1 MKQILHILFCAV
13 IVAAITS
20 CGNRGNGNET
30 SEEGLGNKEKKELK
44 QALKKIKIRV
54 EEKGNQIIKSVDSPY
69 GTNMTVLTFEGDKC
83 IGCKETLCFQN
94 EAIAKEN
101 FEGLK
106 EVNDETH
113 NLKTLTQE
121 GSKII
126 YEHGERTL
134 NMMYQGM
141 TRTQVLEQVKEEV
154 EQAKKLLK

>member
-13 IVAAITS
+13 IVIGITS
-20 CGNRGNGNET
+20 CGNRSNSNES
-30 SEEGLGNKEKKELK
+30 SEEGLSNKEKKELK
-44 QALKKIKIRV
+44 QALKQIKIRV

-69 GTNMTVLTFEGDKC
+69 GTNTTILTFEGDKC
-83 IGCKETLCFQN
+83 ISCKETMCFQN

-101 FEGLK
+101 FDGMK

-121 GSKII
+121 GNKII

-141 TRTQVLEQVKEEV
+141 TRSQVLKQVKEEI
-154 EQAKKLLK
+154 EQAKEFLK

>member
-1 MKQILHILFCAV
+1 MKQILHIVFCAA
-13 IVAAITS
+13 IVVAITS
-20 CGNRGNGNET
+20 CGNRSNGNKT
-30 SEEGLGNKEKKELK
+30 SEEGLSNKEKKELK

-54 EEKGNQIIKSVDSPY
+54 EEKDNQIIKSVDSPY
-69 GTNMTVLTFEGDKC
+69 GTNTTVLTFDGDKC
-83 IGCKETLCFQN
+83 TGCKETMCFQN
-94 EAIAKEN
+94 EAVAKEN
-101 FEGLK
+101 YKGLK

-134 NMMYQGM
+134 NMMYQDM
-141 TRTQVLEQVKEEV
+141 TRAQVLKQVKEEV